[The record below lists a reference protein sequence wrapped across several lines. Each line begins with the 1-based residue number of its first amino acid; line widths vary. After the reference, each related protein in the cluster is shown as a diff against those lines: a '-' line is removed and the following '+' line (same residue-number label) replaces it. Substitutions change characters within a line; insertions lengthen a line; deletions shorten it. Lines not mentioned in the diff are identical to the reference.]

1 MDDHHFL
8 HANGHLSLINPLFWT
23 NSMARSGQDCYIN
36 HHSLNDSHHQ
46 QGAKGRCCAVAALQ
60 RALQGLQDVPPYGL
74 REVLAWSPRMR
85 LIKNGVVSCCL
96 FQRQRWQQTLTPNGA
111 KALYLSLSPKGN
123 HCLAFGCSDVGDSEG
138 VCALLEA

>member
-1 MDDHHFL
+1 MVKI
-8 HANGHLSLINPLFWT
+8 ATSTTIP
-23 NSMARSGQDCYIN
+23 
-36 HHSLNDSHHQ
+36 NDSHQ

-85 LIKNGVVSCCL
+85 LIENGVVSCCL
-96 FQRQRWQQTLTPNGA
+96 FQRQRWQQPLTTNGA
-111 KALYLSLSPKGN
+111 KALYLSLSLKGN
-123 HCLAFGCSDVGDSEG
+123 HRLAFGCSDFGDSEG